1 MFIKGVGE
9 VAEKAFNAAV
19 KKVNKLRKKRNKI
32 EKESIVTAKKDPAVI
47 AELKKMKP
55 GSMPGIKSGSRE
67 SVALKDVLGPKDFTS
82 QSSNTK
88 GLPRDSH

>member
-32 EKESIVTAKKDPAVI
+32 EKESIVTAKNDPAVI
-47 AELKKMKP
+47 AELKKTHTP
-55 GSMPGIKSGSRE
+55 
-67 SVALKDVLGPKDFTS
+67 
-82 QSSNTK
+82 K
-88 GLPRDSH
+88 GLASSW